1 MIFLDKN
8 ESPSDF
14 PKRVKEQIVNEL
26 IQSDWNRYPV
36 AESQELIALIAK
48 LNSVPTN
55 SLILG
60 NGSSGLI
67 MRFLGEL
74 SKKYNRIVTPNPS
87 FELFDICPKLFD
99 QNHVPWDFNNE
110 LDYDYEGF
118 PREKNSIYIF
128 CTPNNPTG
136 TLIDPIFVET
146 EIAND
151 PSSVFLIDEAYGE
164 FANGSYAHLTQKYD
178 NVIVLKTFSKAI
190 GAAAIRL
197 GYAMC
202 SDTIK
207 EQMKKNDL
215 PFKFSPFTITSAK
228 VLLNNFETVIQ
239 PRIEKI
245 IEARE
250 KMFHTL
256 SEILLEGNVKVSK
269 SHGNFIPIR
278 FYNEGLKNDFIQ
290 LCTNSK
296 IMIGKVRNYPDF
308 FRITIG
314 SEQENNKI
322 IQIIEDLTLKSVCVD
337 NDNKQLITSL

>member
-1 MIFLDKN
+1 
-8 ESPSDF
+8 
-14 PKRVKEQIVNEL
+14 
-26 IQSDWNRYPV
+26 
-36 AESQELIALIAK
+36 
-48 LNSVPTN
+48 
-55 SLILG
+55 
-60 NGSSGLI
+60 

-74 SKKYNRIVTPNPS
+74 SKNYNRIVTPNPS

-99 QNHVPWDFNNE
+99 QNHITWSFNSE
-110 LDYDYEGF
+110 LNYDYEGF
-118 PREKNSIYIF
+118 PRGKNSIYVF

-146 EIAND
+146 EVAND
-151 PSSVFLIDEAYGE
+151 SSSVFLIDEAYGE
-164 FANGSYAHLTQKYD
+164 FANNSYAHLTQKYN
-178 NVIVLKTFSKAI
+178 NVIVLKTFSKAL

-207 EQMKKNDL
+207 KQLKKNDL

-228 VLLNNFETVIQ
+228 VLLNNFEKVIQ
-239 PRIEKI
+239 PRIERI

-256 SEILLEGNVKVSK
+256 NEMLLEGDIKVSK

-278 FYNEGLKNDFIQ
+278 FYNEGLKNEFIQ
-290 LCTNSK
+290 LCTDSE
-296 IMIGKVRNYPDF
+296 IMIGKVRNYPNF

-322 IQIIEDLTLKSVCVD
+322 IQIIEGLALKPVYIRD
-337 NDNKQLITSL
+337 GI